1 MQGDNSIEEVWASLE
16 LGLWSAKDALRLFH
30 FRATVAGIVH
40 LQTIIQFIQV
50 LFYLSY
56 LLSGYVF
63 QPEAYLWGKII
74 LSLGVPL
81 LTTMVDV
88 QLFSP
93 GQVPTGLLN

>member
-63 QPEAYLWGKII
+63 QPEAYLWGTKSFEFGVTSINNYGRCI
-74 LSLGVPL
+74 TLS
-81 LTTMVDV
+81 
-88 QLFSP
+88 SW
-93 GQVPTGLLN
+93 TGTNWPP